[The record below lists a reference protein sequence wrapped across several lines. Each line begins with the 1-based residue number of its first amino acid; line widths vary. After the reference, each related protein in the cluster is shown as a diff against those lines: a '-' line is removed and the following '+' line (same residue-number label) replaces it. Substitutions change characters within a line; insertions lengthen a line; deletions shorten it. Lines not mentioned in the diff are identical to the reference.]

1 MKKQSLNIPLLIQR
15 FFGEHLPQQRN
26 CSPNTIASYA
36 DSFRLFLE
44 YMLKVHRVVPSRI
57 TLADIS
63 SQNVLAFLN
72 HLEKDRKNGIA
83 TRNSRLAAIR
93 SFLHYL
99 LILNPTLAGNVQ
111 GVMHIPLKRKK
122 RKVLEYLTRV
132 EVDAIIDATSK
143 DTWSGRRDKA
153 MFQLMYN
160 TGARVSE
167 IINLKVSDLR
177 IESKGI
183 IHFLGKGRK
192 ERHMPLWKNTVTML
206 RQWIKA
212 NRYTDDSPLFLS
224 NRNQKLSRSAVT
236 KRLECAVKKATQ
248 HCPTLKKR
256 HVSPHTIRHTTAM
269 HLLQN
274 GIDITVIAMWLGHE
288 SIETTHVYIDAD
300 MTMKTK
306 ALASLQEPSR
316 KNPLFKASDSLLAYL
331 DNL

>member
-1 MKKQSLNIPLLIQR
+1 MKKQSLNIPQLIQR
-15 FFGEHLPQQRN
+15 FFSEYLPNQRN
-26 CSPNTIASYA
+26 CSPNTIASYG

-44 YMLKVHRVVPSRI
+44 YMLEFHRVVPSRI

-63 SQNVLAFLN
+63 AQNVLAFLN

-111 GVMHIPLKRKK
+111 GVMRIPQKK
-122 RKVLEYLTRV
+122 KKKKVLEYLTR
-132 EVDAIIDATSK
+132 EEIDAVIDATSK
-143 DTWSGRRDKA
+143 DTWSGRRDKV

-167 IINLKVSDLR
+167 IIDLKVSDIR
-177 IESKGI
+177 IESKGV

-192 ERHMPLWKNTVTML
+192 ERHMPLWKNTVSML

-236 KRLECAVKKATQ
+236 KRLEDAVKKAIPL
-248 HCPTLKKR
+248 CPTLKKC

-269 HLLQN
+269 HLLQKGN
-274 GIDITVIAMWLGHE
+274 DITVIAMWLGHE
-288 SIETTHVYIDAD
+288 RIETTHIYIAAD
-300 MTMKTK
+300 MKMKTK
-306 ALASLQEPSR
+306 ALGSLQEPSR
-316 KNPLFKASDSLLAYL
+316 KNSLFKASDSLLAFF